1 MTRIRKKKITAK
13 LIENKTR
20 RKACYKRR
28 LKGLFTKMEH
38 VTILC
43 GIEACAVVFGPGDTK
58 PSIWPSPAVAE
69 DLITKFES
77 MSLDVQSKN
86 KTDQLTF
93 LEDKGKKLEASLD
106 KINKENEETLMGAYL
121 HQIENEGKSLDDFDH
136 DVHNR
141 LIAFTL
147 EKIKI
152 TRKMSRHLEKEILP
166 LNNPH
171 PPLAPISFTLDNG
184 DGVHHGVNMYKH
196 VLNQQP
202 LSDLVEQVD
211 QMSSG
216 VNNNPGSS
224 MGIPPLADLGGD
236 LANQADFG
244 GFGNGMGIPSPE
256 FSSGGFDAM
265 FFQDNLEN
273 FDSIMGI
280 PSHEN
285 HSGSVHD
292 MFLPRGNQGHFINNI
307 DSNIGIQSHENPSGG
322 VGVLPPQGYFGGQNN
337 FQGFDDITGSN
348 TGILPDEN
356 LNGNADSLPAQENF
370 EGQENFGGFDDN
382 TGSGMWLPH
391 SNSSGGDTLLP
402 QENFGGQFNFEDIDN
417 NTGNNMLIPPHSN
430 PTVGDLDV
438 LSQQGNFGVQENFG
452 GFDDNTCSNMWK
464 PPHENPS
471 NGGVDMMTFHQN
483 NFGGNING
491 DGMWSFNA
499 NFVDN
504 NYGSNFNPGFPSE

>member
-1 MTRIRKKKITAK
+1 MTTIRKKKITSK
-13 LIENKTR
+13 LIENNTR
-20 RKACYKRR
+20 RKVCYKKR

-58 PSIWPSPAVAE
+58 PSIWPSPTVAE
-69 DLITKFES
+69 DLITRFES
-77 MSLDVQSKN
+77 MSLNVQSKN

-93 LEDKGKKLEASLD
+93 LEDKGKKLEASLK
-106 KINKENEETLMGAYL
+106 KINKENEETLMGVYL

-136 DVHNR
+136 DVQNR

-166 LNNPH
+166 LNNPP
-171 PPLAPISFTLDNG
+171 PPLAPISFSLDNG
-184 DGVHHGVNMYKH
+184 DRVHYGVNMYGH

-202 LSDLVEQVD
+202 LSDLVEKVD

-216 VNNNPGSS
+216 FNNNPGSS
-224 MGIPPLADLGGD
+224 IGIPPLADLSGGGCD
-236 LANQADFG
+236 NLANQADFG
-244 GFGNGMGIPSPE
+244 GFDNGMGIQSPE
-256 FSSGGFDAM
+256 YFSDGFDAA
-265 FFQDNLEN
+265 FFQDNLED
-273 FDSIMGI
+273 FDSIMEI

-292 MFLPRGNQGHFINNI
+292 MFLPRGNLGHFINNVG
-307 DSNIGIQSHENPSGG
+307 SNIEIQSQENPSGG
-322 VGVLPPQGYFGGQNN
+322 VGVLPPQGYFGGQSN

-348 TGILPDEN
+348 IGILPHAN
-356 LNGNADSLPAQENF
+356 LNGNVDLLPPQK
-370 EGQENFGGFDDN
+370 NFGGFDDN
-382 TGSGMWLPH
+382 TGSGMWIPH

-402 QENFGGQFNFEDIDN
+402 HENFGGQFNFEDFDN
-417 NTGNNMLIPPHSN
+417 NTGSNMLIPPHTN
-430 PTVGDLDV
+430 PGVGDVDV
-438 LSQQGNFGVQENFG
+438 LSHQGNFGVQANFG
-452 GFDDNTCSNMWK
+452 GFDDDTCSNMWK

-504 NYGSNFNPGFPSE
+504 NYGSNFNLGFPSE